1 MSNPG
6 FRSVVTGSGVAA
18 AVLLALGGATVP
30 VTAGAQQAST
40 SGAEIDEVVV
50 TGSRI
55 RRKDETSMSP
65 IFTMDLGDIQSSG
78 IVSMGALL
86 QELPSVGSSLNSNGT
101 AGVSH
106 GTSSLNLRNLGAN
119 RNLILVNGRRWVNGA
134 GTRGFRDFVDMNTIP
149 MVAAERVEVLKDGA
163 TAVYGS
169 DAIAGV
175 MNIIT
180 FKRFDGLEARAYMGS
195 SSRNDGETVNADVLW
210 GKAGDWG
217 SVMLSGNYSKAD
229 PIYVED
235 RAFSRVPLNGLST
248 STERGRFRGGG
259 QFGGARFTRVDGAS
273 GNSLE
278 DFRPFV
284 DPDDRYNGQTGQYL
298 TGPLELAGLF
308 GQARVRLAGDTELV
322 LEGLFNNRKSDQRF
336 APVVPTI
343 RGSEGFVIPADHPYN
358 PFGVQ
363 FSGSSLD
370 INRVLVENDF
380 RYNEQ
385 DVDTMRVAAGL
396 EGTLANGWAWDA
408 FYSFAKNDA
417 VWLSRNQID
426 RDALALGLGP
436 NDRCAANNCTPINI
450 FGTITEEMIDY
461 INFTGRDENGTRQ
474 SDFVANL
481 TGDLLE
487 LPAGSLAF
495 ASGVEYRKEEGYDRP
510 DSIINSTPVYQNN
523 RRTTSAPRNP
533 TDADYDLW
541 EAYLELSVPV
551 IADRPMFQSLELD
564 AAVRYS
570 DYSTFGDTTNAK
582 FGLAWRPVQDL
593 LVRGTIAEGFRAPSI
608 NELYSG
614 LRETNLPA
622 VDPCSGGGAGLPG
635 CAGVPSTYDQADYG
649 GTTVR
654 SLVGGNPD
662 LQPETSDNLSYGF
675 VFTPAALD
683 GFSISMD
690 WYDVEIN
697 DAISSFGSQRLL
709 NLCANTGQRCEFVTR
724 GTQGEIVRLIDGPI
738 NLDRIKTSGLD
749 TVVRYDF
756 QAKSAGRFRLMLDVS
771 YLDSL
776 VYFFTNED
784 GSIRVDDR
792 TGKSLFREAYPRV
805 RGNASVNW
813 ARNQWTANWTMRYQG
828 TTNEGPEPATKGD
841 IPSRLYHDVWAA
853 YEMEA
858 WKTTVTLGIENL
870 FDELPP
876 VSIVNTNINFDINT
890 YNPRGAF
897 GYLRIKT
904 KF

>member
-1 MSNPG
+1 MSN
-6 FRSVVTGSGVAA
+6 SSLWSIMAGSGVAA
-18 AVLLALGGATVP
+18 AVSLVLGTAAAPTPAHAQEVAKNTGELL
-30 VTAGAQQAST
+30 
-40 SGAEIDEVVV
+40 EIVV

-55 RRKDETSMSP
+55 RRKDETSLSP
-65 IFTMDLGDIQSSG
+65 VFTMDLGDIESSG
-78 IVSMGALL
+78 IVSIGALL

-119 RNLILVNGRRWVNGA
+119 RNLVLVNGRRWVNGA
-134 GTRGFRDFVDMNTIP
+134 GTRGFRDFVDLNTIP
-149 MVAAERVEVLKDGA
+149 MVAVERVEVLKDGA
-163 TAVYGS
+163 TAIYGA

-180 FKRFDGLEARAYMGS
+180 FKRFDGLEVRGYLGS
-195 SSRNDGETVNADVLW
+195 SSRGDGEAVKADLLW
-210 GKAGDWG
+210 GNAGDWG
-217 SVMLSGNYSKAD
+217 SVMLSGNYTKTD

-235 RAFSRVPLNGLST
+235 RSFSKVPLNGLST

-259 QFGGARFTRVDGAS
+259 QFGGARFTRIDGATGDS
-273 GNSLE
+273 AA

-298 TGPLELAGLF
+298 TGPLELAGLY
-308 GQARVRLAGDTELV
+308 GQARIGLGGDTELV

-336 APVVPTI
+336 APVTPTL
-343 RGSEGFVIPADHPYN
+343 RGTEGFVIPADHPYN

-370 INRVLVENDF
+370 INRVLVQNDY
-380 RYNEQ
+380 RLNEQ
-385 DVDTMRVAAGL
+385 DVDTLRFAAGL
-396 EGTLANGWAWDA
+396 EGSFSNGWGWDA
-408 FYSFAKNDA
+408 FYSYAKNDA
-417 VWLSRNQID
+417 KWTSRNQVD

-450 FGTITEEMIDY
+450 FGTLTEEMIDY
-461 INFTGRDENGTRQ
+461 INFTGHDENGTRQ

-481 TGDLLE
+481 TGDLYE
-487 LPAGSLAF
+487 LPAGQLAF
-495 ASGVEYRKEEGYDRP
+495 ATGIEYRKEEGFDRP
-510 DSIINSTPVYQNN
+510 DSIINSAPVFQNN
-523 RRTTSAPRNP
+523 RRTTSQPRDP
-533 TDADYDLW
+533 TRGEYDLW
-541 EAYLELSVPV
+541 EAYLELSVPLV
-551 IADRPMFQSLELD
+551 ADKPMFESLELE

-570 DYSTFGDTTNAK
+570 DYSTFGGTTNTK

-593 LVRGTIAEGFRAPSI
+593 LLRATVAEGFRAPSI
-608 NELYSG
+608 NELYAG

-635 CAGVPSTYDQADYG
+635 CAGVPPTYDQADYG

-675 VFTPAALD
+675 VFTPSALD
-683 GFSISMD
+683 GFSITMD
-690 WYDVEIN
+690 WYDVEIE

-724 GTQGEIVRLIDGPI
+724 GAEGEIVRLIDGPI

-749 TVVRYDF
+749 TTIRYDF
-756 QAKSAGRFRLMLDVS
+756 LTDSAGSFRLMLDMT
-771 YLDSL
+771 YLDNL
-776 VYFFTNED
+776 TYYFTDED
-784 GSIRVDDR
+784 GSIRVDNR
-792 TGKSLFREAYPRV
+792 TGKSAFREAYPRV
-805 RGNASVNW
+805 RGNASVSW
-813 ARNQWTANWTMRYQG
+813 ARNQWAANWTLRYLG
-828 TTNEGPEPATKGD
+828 TTNEGPVPETKGD
-841 IPSRLYHDVWAA
+841 IPSRLYHDIWAA
-853 YEMEA
+853 YEVDS
-858 WKTTVTLGIENL
+858 WQTTFTLGIENL
-870 FDELPP
+870 FDEMPP

-897 GYLRIKT
+897 GYLRVVKR
-904 KF
+904 F